1 MWAKYREIRRNKQ
14 YPGVTVEKGY
24 RGRGGCSLAVHLLVF
39 SASTAV
45 GVGQSLVWE
54 RISHKLYSMAK
65 KRKKKKERGMGKL
78 RERREGLV
86 TTVADIEGCRE
97 RHACERHDQFQLSA
111 WRDLGKAMSFSH

>member
-24 RGRGGCSLAVHLLVF
+24 RGRGGCSLAVQLLVF

-54 RISHKLYSMAK
+54 RISHKLCSVAK
-65 KRKKKKERGMGKL
+65 KKKKERGMGKL
-78 RERREGLV
+78 RERWEGLV
-86 TTVADIEGCRE
+86 TTAADTEDCRE
-97 RHACERHDQFQLSA
+97 RHACERHGQFQLSA
-111 WRDLGKAMSFSH
+111 WRDLGKEMSFPH